1 MPDVVRQ
8 ERGKWLEEEGL
19 VGSET
24 VGGREGK
31 DLSSLPRARQQML
44 NSYTAPVARVLD
56 SSSSALSSL
65 SSSASSLPL
74 IGSFIPNIK
83 KSE

>member
-1 MPDVVRQ
+1 VPDVVRQ
-8 ERGKWLEEEGL
+8 EKGKRVEDEGMM
-19 VGSET
+19 GSEA

-31 DLSSLPRARQQML
+31 DLSALPRARQQML
-44 NSYTAPVARVLD
+44 NNYTAPVTRVLD

-74 IGSFIPNIK
+74 IGSFIPSLKNT
-83 KSE
+83 